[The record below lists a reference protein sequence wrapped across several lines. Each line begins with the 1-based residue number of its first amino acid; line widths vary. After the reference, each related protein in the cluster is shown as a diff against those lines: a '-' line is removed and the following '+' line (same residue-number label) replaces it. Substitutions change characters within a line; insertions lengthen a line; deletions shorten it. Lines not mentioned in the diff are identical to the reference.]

1 MIFMIQ
7 QFSKDSNKK
16 ILKLKDKKERLEKT
30 KQKKQVEQY
39 NITIKIT
46 TIAKQK

>member
-7 QFSKDSNKK
+7 QFSKDSKKK

-30 KQKKQVEQY
+30 KQKKTSRTVQY
-39 NITIKIT
+39 HN
-46 TIAKQK
+46 